1 MMSTIYSEP
10 EVERFLNNFSELHS
24 AREQENRSRLQS
36 LEQEV
41 DQKRRQYELSPKKK
55 PLVPKKAANLDRRVK
70 VELEKKEVEEFVR
83 TVDLEKPIEK
93 ANAPKPIKFE
103 DVMKQPIFTPP
114 AETSTPAPK
123 KTPLVKPKPQPK
135 PQVIDFRASLKPAR
149 QPAPEPKQKLSIP
162 VLTST
167 AAKTADNPPPF
178 LGVQLSPTKKT
189 FAAPE
194 SKKPEALSKLGALKP
209 AVPVSKKPSETP
221 EALAKL
227 SSLAKAKPAPK
238 PAPPKPEA
246 LLMLSS
252 LKKAKEPVP
261 VQKLPP
267 RAKTEPQMGVPLPG
281 LAQPHAFIS
290 RAMTE
295 PKKPALDTSEFDKQG
310 RPLEHVTKSRAKG
323 PKRRPPKA
331 NKYGDVAATPKKTP
345 PPIRKSSRQVS
356 SSELF
361 I

>member
-1 MMSTIYSEP
+1 MSAIYSEP

-24 AREQENRSRLQS
+24 AREQENRTRLQS

-55 PLVPKKAANLDRRVK
+55 PLVPKKAANLDHKVK
-70 VELEKKEVEEFVR
+70 VELEKKKVEEFVLS
-83 TVDLEKPIEK
+83 VDLEKPIEK
-93 ANAPKPIKFE
+93 PNAPKPIKFE
-103 DVMKQPIFTPP
+103 DVMKQPLFTPSVEKSSP
-114 AETSTPAPK
+114 TPEKIAV
-123 KTPLVKPKPQPK
+123 VKPKPQPK
-135 PQVIDFRASLKPAR
+135 P
-149 QPAPEPKQKLSIP
+149 EKLSVP

-167 AAKTADNPPPF
+167 VAKTTDNPPPF
-178 LGVQLSPTKKT
+178 LNVQLSPTKKK
-189 FAAPE
+189 FSAPQ
-194 SKKPEALSKLGALKP
+194 SKEPEALSKLGALKP
-209 AVPVSKKPSETP
+209 AAPVSKKPSETP

-252 LKKAKEPVP
+252 LKKTKEPVP

-281 LAQPHAFIS
+281 LAQPHAFVS

-295 PKKPALDTSEFDKQG
+295 PKKPALDSSEFDKQG

-331 NKYGDVAATPKKTP
+331 NKYGEVAVQRKKTP
-345 PPIRKSSRQVS
+345 PPIRKPSRQVS

>member
-1 MMSTIYSEP
+1 MSAIYSEP

-24 AREQENRSRLQS
+24 AREQENRTRLQS

-55 PLVPKKAANLDRRVK
+55 PLVPKKAANLDHKVK
-70 VELEKKEVEEFVR
+70 VELEKKKVEEFVLS
-83 TVDLEKPIEK
+83 VDLEKPIEK
-93 ANAPKPIKFE
+93 PNAPKPIKFE
-103 DVMKQPIFTPP
+103 DVMKQPLFTPSVQKSSP
-114 AETSTPAPK
+114 TPEKIAV
-123 KTPLVKPKPQPK
+123 VKPKPQPK
-135 PQVIDFRASLKPAR
+135 PEVIDFRASLKPAK
-149 QPAPEPKQKLSIP
+149 QPPPQPKQKLSVP

-167 AAKTADNPPPF
+167 VAKTTDNPPPF
-178 LGVQLSPTKKT
+178 LNVQLSPTKKK
-189 FAAPE
+189 FSAPE
-194 SKKPEALSKLGALKP
+194 SKEPEALSKLGALKP
-209 AVPVSKKPSETP
+209 AAPVSKKPSETP

-252 LKKAKEPVP
+252 LKKTKEPVP

-281 LAQPHAFIS
+281 LAQPHAFVS

-295 PKKPALDTSEFDKQG
+295 PKKPALDSSEFDKQG

-331 NKYGDVAATPKKTP
+331 NKYGEVAVQRKKTP
-345 PPIRKSSRQVS
+345 PPIRKPSRQVS

>member
-1 MMSTIYSEP
+1 MSTIYSEP

-55 PLVPKKAANLDRRVK
+55 PLVPKKAANLDHKVK

-83 TVDLEKPIEK
+83 AVDLDKPAEKP
-93 ANAPKPIKFE
+93 NAPKPIKFE

-114 AETSTPAPK
+114 AETSTPAPR
-123 KTPLVKPKPQPK
+123 KTPIVKPKPQLE
-135 PQVIDFRASLKPAR
+135 QERIDFRASLKPAKHS
-149 QPAPEPKQKLSIP
+149 APLPKQKLSIP
-162 VLTST
+162 VLAST
-167 AAKTADNPPPF
+167 VEETADKAAPF
-178 LGVQLSPTKKT
+178 FGVQLSPTKKT
-189 FAAPE
+189 FSAPE
-194 SKKPEALSKLGALKP
+194 SKKPEALSKLGTLKP
-209 AVPVSKKPSETP
+209 APPVSKKPSETP

-227 SSLAKAKPAPK
+227 SSLAKAKPTPK

-252 LKKAKEPVP
+252 LKKTKEPVP
-261 VQKLPP
+261 IQKLPP
-267 RAKTEPQMGVPLPG
+267 RAKTEPQMGIPLPG
-281 LAQPHAFIS
+281 LAEPRHLVP

-295 PKKPALDTSEFDKQG
+295 PKKPALDMSEFDKQG
-310 RPLEHVTKSRAKG
+310 RPLEHVTKTRSKG

-331 NKYGDVAATPKKTP
+331 NKYGEAAAQPKKMP